1 MNRKRYPDAGDD
13 RKTST
18 IRENGSKN
26 TGNIFV
32 ARHPL
37 CIAGIVCNYV
47 PSSVCFGQ
55 FSDRPQYWDTAA
67 LGLNTVATGWDTAAI
82 GWDTV
87 AIGWD
92 TVAIGWVTVATGWDT
107 GYRMVLS
114 HPHSQHQAGSH
125 ASRVSSTQNTDASHT
140 KLLSEKQQLS
150 GQLMTSTVSR

>member
-1 MNRKRYPDAGDD
+1 MNRKRYPDAGED

-67 LGLNTVATGWDTAAI
+67 LGLNTAAT
-82 GWDTV
+82 
-87 AIGWD
+87 GWD

-107 GYRMVLS
+107 GYRMMLS